1 MARVRLL
8 QKEQASPEAKEIFDK
23 MEANGAK
30 IINLYRVLAHSPHP
44 MLNFI
49 RMGGALVAK
58 AELPSRLREMVILR
72 IASVTGAKYEWTQHY
87 PIALQVGVSQKQ
99 IEAVARWNES
109 KVFHAE
115 DRAVLQYTDEVLQNT
130 GVKDETFKALQ
141 KFLDERQIVE
151 LTLSIGYWEMVAH
164 VLVPLQVD
172 IDKDTIGSAEELIG
186 RGK

>member
-8 QKEQASPEAKEIFDK
+8 QKEDASPDAGEIFTR

-49 RMGGALVAK
+49 RLGGALVAK
-58 AELPSRLREMVILR
+58 AELPSRLRELVILR
-72 IASVTGAKYEWTQHY
+72 IASVTGAKYEWAQHY
-87 PIALQVGVSQKQ
+87 PIAMQVGITQKQ
-99 IEAVARWNES
+99 TDAVPHWKAS
-109 KVFHAE
+109 KEFNAE
-115 DRAVLQYTDEVLQNT
+115 ERAVLQYTDDVLRNK
-130 GVKDETFKALQ
+130 GVTDVTFNALRS
-141 KFLDERQIVE
+141 FLDERQIVE
-151 LTLSIGYWEMVAH
+151 LTLSIAYWEMVAH

-172 IDKDTIGSAEELIG
+172 IDADTIGSAEELIG